1 MSSVSLETLKKG
13 FEVLEKQIQ
22 KQKAPLQAALAKG
35 QPISSEDENWLD
47 NEEAWC
53 MCSDEVELNILKDEE
68 VVIVQRWWAKC
79 SKQEAQTCIF

>member
-47 NEEAWC
+47 NEGNL
-53 MCSDEVELNILKDEE
+53 VH
-68 VVIVQRWWAKC
+68 VQ
-79 SKQEAQTCIF
+79 